1 MSFKVWLKALR
12 VPFITATIV
21 PVLLG
26 SVVAW
31 HLIDSFNWLYFF
43 LVLIGVSF
51 LHFGTNLAN
60 DYYDHKSNN
69 DEANE
74 TPTQF
79 SGGSRVIQD
88 GLLAPKKILYVALAF
103 FTLGAA
109 IGLYLSW
116 ALQSV
121 EILLLGVVG
130 IFFGYF
136 YTAGPF
142 KFGYRGFG
150 EFIVGLCFG
159 PLVVLGSY
167 YVQTGFFSS
176 TALLASIPVGILITL
191 VLYINEFP
199 DYNADKSVG
208 KKTLVV
214 AFNKQKAMHLYH
226 FFLLLVYLSILS
238 FILIGFFP
246 VWTLITFITLP
257 LAVKVYLVSKKHFN
271 EIQELL
277 PANAMTIALHLS
289 IGLLLSVGFI
299 VDKLLG

>member
-1 MSFKVWLKALR
+1 MWLKALR
-12 VPFITATIV
+12 VPFLTATIV

-26 SVVAW
+26 SVIAW
-31 HLIDSFNWLYFF
+31 HTIDSFHWLYFF
-43 LVLIGVSF
+43 LVFIGVSF

-60 DYYDHKSNN
+60 DYHDHKSGN
-69 DEANE
+69 DGVNE

-88 GLLAPKKILYVALAF
+88 GLISPKKILRAAVAF
-103 FTLGAA
+103 FAGGAA
-109 IGLYLSW
+109 IGLYLSL
-116 ALQSV
+116 ALQSI
-121 EILLLGVVG
+121 EILILGVIG

-136 YTAGPF
+136 YTAVPF
-142 KFGYRGFG
+142 KFGYHGFG

-167 YVQTGFFSS
+167 YVQAQHFSLI
-176 TALLASIPVGILITL
+176 AFAASIPVGILITL

-214 AFNKQKAMHLYH
+214 KFKKQKAMILYH
-226 FFLLLVYLSILS
+226 FFLFLTYLSIL
-238 FILIGFFP
+238 GFTLFGIFP

-257 LAVKVYLVSKKHFN
+257 LAIKAYMVSKKHFD
-271 EIQELL
+271 EVEELL
-277 PANAMTIALHLS
+277 PANAMTIALHLG
-289 IGLLLSVGFI
+289 IGVLLSVGF
-299 VDKLLG
+299 VLDKIL